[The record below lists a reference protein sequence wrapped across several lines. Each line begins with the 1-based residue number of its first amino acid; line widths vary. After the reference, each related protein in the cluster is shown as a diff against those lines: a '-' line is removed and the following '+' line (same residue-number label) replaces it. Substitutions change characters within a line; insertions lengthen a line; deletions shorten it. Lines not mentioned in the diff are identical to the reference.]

1 MRRFPLL
8 PLAVASLVA
17 IAVAGIGSMATDT
30 GTWFQQLERP
40 PLQPPDSVFGPVW
53 TVLYAMIVVSSVVAW
68 RNASTSTERRNVLLL
83 YGFNAVLNLGWTL
96 LFFGAQLPLAALI
109 EIILLWLQIMLLIW
123 YVRRLSGWAAVLLIP
138 YLLWVTFAAYLN
150 FEIVRRNPE
159 ETRIAMASSAP
170 ITAAQPRAASLDS
183 AARSSS
189 VAESPLC
196 ASIAPRTARSASPLA

>member
-1 MRRFPLL
+1 MRRLPLI

-30 GTWFQQLERP
+30 GSWYQQLEQP

-53 TVLYAMIVVSSVVAW
+53 TVLYIMIVASSVLAW
-68 RNASTSTERRNVLLL
+68 RGASTAVERRNVVLL
-83 YGFNAVLNLGWTL
+83 YGVNAVLNLGWTL
-96 LFFGAQLPLAALI
+96 LFFGAQLPFAALI
-109 EIILLWLQIMLLIW
+109 EIILLWLQIMLIIH

-150 FEIVRRNPE
+150 LEIVRRNPE
-159 ETRIAMASSAP
+159 ETRIVIASPAP
-170 ITAAQPRAASLDS
+170 GAAAQPRAASLDN

-189 VAESPLC
+189 AAASPLC
-196 ASIAPRTARSASPLA
+196 ASIAPRTARSASLLA

>member
-30 GTWFQQLERP
+30 GAWYQQLEQP

-53 TVLYAMIVVSSVVAW
+53 TVLYAMIVVSSVIAW
-68 RNASTSTERRNVLLL
+68 RNASTGTERRNVVLL
-83 YGFNAVLNLGWTL
+83 YGLNAVLNLGWTL
-96 LFFGAQLPLAALI
+96 LFFGARLPLVALI
-109 EIILLWLQIMLLIW
+109 EIVVLWLQIMLLIY

-150 FEIVRRNPE
+150 LEIVRRNPE
-159 ETRIAMASSAP
+159 ETRIAVSSPLSIA
-170 ITAAQPRAASLDS
+170 AAQPRAASLDS

-189 VAESPLC
+189 AAASPLC